1 MSKMDS
7 LKTREEKL
15 AAVFLDKPEMVLD
28 LPEWMLPEKQLNAYR
43 QMHDLAIVEIAGR
56 DSVAAAIQAVAI
68 NGYGNLLP
76 VYAYTG
82 TECGSWAHVEKA
94 VSRLTKRLPQVTV
107 HPLLVVGSPGF
118 WHAINGRFI
127 SELFDVFGHYSPCTG
142 CHLYLHSVRV
152 PLARMLNNT
161 PIIGGERRSHSGRIK
176 VNQID
181 EAIECYKE
189 VVESFGIHL
198 DEPLVEIEDNNMV
211 EKILQMPWGED
222 KNQLGCTLSSNY
234 RTSDGKILIKTK
246 DLIRFFNEFAAP
258 VARSV
263 ISEYLSGSVPDH
275 EEIAKKVLAR

>member
-1 MSKMDS
+1 M
-7 LKTREEKL
+7 KTRDEKL
-15 AAVFLDKPEMVLD
+15 AAIFLDKPEMVID

-68 NGYGNLLP
+68 SGYSNLLP

-127 SELFDVFGHYSPCTG
+127 SELFDLFGHYSPCTG
-142 CHLYLHSVRV
+142 CHLYLHAVRI
-152 PLARMLNNT
+152 PLARKLNNA

-181 EAIECYKE
+181 ESIECYKG
-189 VVESFGIHL
+189 VIESFGIHL
-198 DEPLVEIEDNNMV
+198 DLPLVEIEDNNTL
-211 EKILQMPWGED
+211 EKILQMPWDEG
-222 KNQLGCTLSSNY
+222 KNQLWCTLSSNY
-234 RTSDGKILIKTK
+234 RSSSGKILIKTY
-246 DLIRFFNEFAAP
+246 DLIRFYNEFAAP
-258 VARSV
+258 AARLV

-275 EEIAKKVLAR
+275 KEIAKKVLAR

>member
-1 MSKMDS
+1 M
-7 LKTREEKL
+7 RNEKL

-43 QMHDLAIVEIAGR
+43 QMNDLAIVEIAGR

-68 NGYGNLLP
+68 SGYNNLLP

-82 TECGSWAHVEKA
+82 TECGSWEHVEKA
-94 VSRLTKRLPQVTV
+94 VSRLTKRLPQITV

-127 SELFDVFGHYSPCTG
+127 SELFDVFGHYTPCTG

-152 PLARMLNNT
+152 PLARMLNNA

-181 EAIECYKE
+181 ESIECYKR

-198 DEPLVEIEDNNMV
+198 DLPLVDIEDNNTL
-211 EKILQMPWGED
+211 EKILQMPWDEG

-234 RTSDGKILIKTK
+234 RTSGGKILIKTR

-258 VARSV
+258 VAHSV
-263 ISEYLSGSVPDH
+263 ISEYLSGRVPDH